1 MGIKTDIGLLD
12 MDFQAS
18 AAALLGKLREDPDWK
33 DAGYRPIV
41 VETRRDLPTQMAYYS
56 RGRMEPKDVVA
67 MFAAAGLWKLTDAE
81 ARKPTTWTLK
91 SKHLE
96 GKALD
101 LAPSKNGYT
110 PDWNAPR
117 SIWERIGHYAREL
130 GLEWGGDWSA
140 TQDLPHVEVK
150 E

>member
-1 MGIKTDIGLLD
+1 MGIKTDLALLD
-12 MDFQAS
+12 RDFQAL
-18 AAALLGKLREDPDWK
+18 AAALLGRLREDAVWK

-41 VETRRDLPTQMAYYS
+41 IESLRDLPVQMAYYS
-56 RGRMEPKDVVA
+56 RGRMEPMDVKA

-81 ARKPTTWTLK
+81 ALKPSTWTLK

-96 GKALD
+96 GKAVD
-101 LAPSKNGYT
+101 IVPSKKGYT
-110 PDWNAPR
+110 PEWNAPR
-117 SIWERIGHYAREL
+117 AIWERIGHYAREL

-140 TQDLPHVEVK
+140 TQDLPHVEAK